1 MSLEQVTEQV
11 VATLKRSAHLSAT
24 NLVDLF
30 ILLQT
35 PHPFSHLAAPGF
47 CASCVTACAQTTL
60 LAPQLL
66 LLLRLPAA
74 SSCLPLAACCL
85 LPVACR
91 PARLL
96 RGSSRCWCRWQRRR
110 RRWCTCTAPGRL
122 QKGPRRSE
130 SAIVRTPLTRALPDR
145 ACAGERGRCSKGGR
159 NSNRRGSEEHGAL
172 RPFSAPAAAA
182 HYSMRVLGTWGPE
195 DRDRGE
201 EVDLGLDRRV
211 IAKSKNGQGGVLRA
225 RGRCA
230 YQGGSDLSTAH
241 R

>member
-85 LPVACR
+85 LPVACCLLPAGPHGYCAGALGAGAGGSGGGGGGAPVRR
-91 PARLL
+91 PGASKRGHGVARAQSCAHRSHAPCQTAHALAREGGAPREGATPIGGEVRSMELCGLSRLL
-96 RGSSRCWCRWQRRR
+96 
-110 RRWCTCTAPGRL
+110 PL
-122 QKGPRRSE
+122 PRT
-130 SAIVRTPLTRALPDR
+130 TP
-145 ACAGERGRCSKGGR
+145 CVS
-159 NSNRRGSEEHGAL
+159 
-172 RPFSAPAAAA
+172 
-182 HYSMRVLGTWGPE
+182 WGPG
-195 DRDRGE
+195 DLRTGTGE
-201 EVDLGLDRRV
+201 
-211 IAKSKNGQGGVLRA
+211 KS
-225 RGRCA
+225 
-230 YQGGSDLSTAH
+230 
-241 R
+241 